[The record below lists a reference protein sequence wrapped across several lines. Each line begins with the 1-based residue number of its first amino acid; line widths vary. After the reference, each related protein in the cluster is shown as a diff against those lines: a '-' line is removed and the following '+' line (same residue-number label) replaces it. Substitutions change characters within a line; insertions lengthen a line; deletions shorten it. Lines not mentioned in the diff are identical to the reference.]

1 MEDVN
6 WNAVFTWGGWV
17 LGVIGSLISVYQLAL
32 IRAQSKERRNFQYLL
47 AALNSSAIAKQI
59 RWQGNIALLPPTQSE
74 RDLEIRRLYETA
86 RTDMMDMAQQ
96 AFALERS
103 IDSDSSAI
111 QTIQRQ
117 AEEQMRRTDSM
128 VLRSQDSTVHSSVPA
143 NEKAA

>member
-1 MEDVN
+1 MADGN
-6 WNAVFTWGGWV
+6 WNAVFAWGCWV

-47 AALNSSAIAKQI
+47 AALNSSAIAKQM
-59 RWQGNIALLPPTQSE
+59 RWQVNIALLPPLQSE
-74 RDLEIRRLYETA
+74 RDLEIRRLYETG
-86 RTDMMDMAQQ
+86 RSDMMDLAQQ

-117 AEEQMRRTDSM
+117 AEEQMRRTDDL
-128 VLRSQDSTVHSSVPA
+128 VLKSQDSPAHPSVPA
-143 NEKAA
+143 NGKSA

>member
-1 MEDVN
+1 
-6 WNAVFTWGGWV
+6 
-17 LGVIGSLISVYQLAL
+17 LAL

-47 AALNSSAIAKQI
+47 AALNSSAIAKQM
-59 RWQGNIALLPPTQSE
+59 RWQVTIALLPSLKSE

-86 RTDMMDMAQQ
+86 RSDMMDLAQQ

-117 AEEQMRRTDSM
+117 AEEQIRRTNDLVS
-128 VLRSQDSTVHSSVPA
+128 RSQDSPTRSSLPT
-143 NEKAA
+143 NESGA

>member
-1 MEDVN
+1 MSDVN
-6 WNAVFTWGGWV
+6 WNTVLTWGGWI

-47 AALNSSAIAKQI
+47 AALNSSAIAKQM
-59 RWQGNIALLPPTQSE
+59 RWQVTIALLPSLQSE

-86 RTDMMDMAQQ
+86 RSDMMDLAQQ

-117 AEEQMRRTDSM
+117 AEEQIRRTNDLVS
-128 VLRSQDSTVHSSVPA
+128 RSQDSPTRSSLPT
-143 NEKAA
+143 NESGA